1 MRPTLTALL
10 GAVSLAASLSTPTC
24 QAEEMLITS
33 AHYASGEPVPYIL
46 NHKNPAPKY
55 VLILFPGGT
64 GVVNPRM
71 EDGKLV
77 YGFKGNF
84 LLRARKFFV
93 DEEFV
98 TVTSNSTESKERIQ
112 ALLDDI
118 KIRYPA
124 AQVYLIGTSRGT
136 ISTMA
141 LAPYL
146 EDKIAGE
153 IHSSSMNQIYFFD
166 ARKYKNRHL
175 VVHHKNDSCR
185 VTPFSSAESSHTRYG
200 NEFIAM
206 EGGISTG
213 DACEAFAYH
222 GYNGIEEETVAA
234 IKKWIRKSE

>member
-1 MRPTLTALL
+1 MRPILASLIGAL
-10 GAVSLAASLSTPTC
+10 SLASSLGMQTC
-24 QAEEMLITS
+24 LAEETLITS
-33 AHYASGEPVPYIL
+33 AHYHNGEQVPYIL
-46 NHKNPAPKY
+46 NHKNSTPKY
-55 VLILFPGGT
+55 VLILFPGGS
-64 GVVNPRM
+64 GAVNPRM
-71 EDGKLV
+71 EDGKLA

-93 DEEFV
+93 DDEFV
-98 TVTSNSTESKERIQ
+98 TVTTNSTESKERIQ

-124 AQVYLIGTSRGT
+124 AQVYLAGTSRGT
-136 ISTMA
+136 FSTIA

-153 IHSSSMNQIYFFD
+153 IHTSSMSQIYFFD
-166 ARKYKNRHL
+166 ARKFKNRHL
-175 VVHHKNDSCR
+175 VVHHKNDACR
-185 VTPFSSAESSHTRYG
+185 VTPFSSAESSHARYG

-213 DACEAFAYH
+213 DPCEAFSHH

-234 IKKWIRKSE
+234 IKKWIRKSD

>member
-1 MRPTLTALL
+1 MKPTLLAFLL
-10 GAVSLAASLSTPTC
+10 GALSLSMQTC
-24 QAEEMLITS
+24 LAEETLITS
-33 AHYASGEPVPYIL
+33 AHYASGEQVPYIL
-46 NHKNPAPKY
+46 NHKNPSPKF
-55 VLILFPGGT
+55 VLILFPGGS
-64 GVVNPRM
+64 GAVNPRM

-84 LLRARKFFV
+84 LLRARKFIV
-93 DEEFV
+93 DDEFA
-98 TVTSNSTESKERIQ
+98 TVTTNSTESKERIQ

-124 AQVYLIGTSRGT
+124 AQIYLAGTSRGT
-136 ISTMA
+136 FSTIA

-166 ARKYKNRHL
+166 ARKFKNRHL
-175 VVHHKNDSCR
+175 VVHHRNDQCR
-185 VTPFSSAESSHTRYG
+185 ATPFSSAESSHTKYG
-200 NEFIAM
+200 NDFIAM

-213 DACEAFAYH
+213 DPCEAFSHH

-234 IKKWIRKSE
+234 IKKWIRKGE